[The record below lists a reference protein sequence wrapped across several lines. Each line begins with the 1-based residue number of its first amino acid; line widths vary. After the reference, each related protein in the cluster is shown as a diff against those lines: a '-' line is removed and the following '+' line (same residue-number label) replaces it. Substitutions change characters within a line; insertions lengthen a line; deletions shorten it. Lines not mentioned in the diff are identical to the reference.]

1 MKSPHLVARIVKEMI
16 SQVTIP
22 ITVKCRLGVDDMDQW
37 EHIENFIRIVSE
49 EGGATK
55 FCIHA
60 RKAHLKG
67 LNPKQN
73 RTIPPLK
80 YPWVF
85 QLKDM
90 FPHLN
95 FVINGGF
102 AEIENVQD
110 ILREDHPL
118 RQYNGLEGCMSGRM
132 AMNTPWQIAR
142 IDREIYGEDT
152 NTMTREEILLV
163 SKSINEI
170 DLSCLIDY
178 VY

>member
-1 MKSPHLVARIVKEMI
+1 MR

-22 ITVKCRLGVDDMDQW
+22 VTVKCRLGVDNEDSW
-37 EHIENFIRIVSE
+37 EHVENFIRIVST
-49 EGGATK
+49 EGGCTK
-55 FCIHA
+55 FIIHA

-85 QLKDM
+85 KLKET

-102 AEIENVQD
+102 SEVEKVTD
-110 ILREDHPL
+110 ILRVDHPL
-118 RQYNGLEGCMSGRM
+118 RLYNGLEGCMSGRM
-132 AMNTPWQIAR
+132 AMNTPWEIAK
-142 IDREIYGEDT
+142 IDRIVFGET
-152 NTMTREEILLV
+152 EASTMTRKEILLV
-163 SKSINEI
+163 SSGHTT
-170 DLSCLIDY
+170 SLI
-178 VY
+178 VYWSLRCR